1 MFMHKTTAHG
11 CYTDISANTQEIQ
24 VLQSQQAELNTSLH
38 IQQATL
44 DRSLFGTSNALVL
57 TTKPHSNQ
65 DKGLEDTK
73 S

>member
-1 MFMHKTTAHG
+1 MFMHKTTARG
-11 CYTDISANTQEIQ
+11 CYISANTQEIQ

-38 IQQATL
+38 TQQATM
-44 DRSLFGTSNALVL
+44 DRNALVL

-65 DKGLEDTK
+65 DKGLENTK